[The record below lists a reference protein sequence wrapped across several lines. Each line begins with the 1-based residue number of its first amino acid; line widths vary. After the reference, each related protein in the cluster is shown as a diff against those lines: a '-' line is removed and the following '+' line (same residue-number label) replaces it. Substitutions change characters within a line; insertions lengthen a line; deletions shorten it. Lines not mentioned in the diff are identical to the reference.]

1 MRVTCLVKRWEHH
14 TASGGYDR
22 LASAVE
28 ATIIKRH
35 AIDGLGARIARKIWQ
50 RGNATD
56 AYLMDYQ
63 FGDWLAELRAL
74 GAAALKP
81 PDVLHVLY
89 GDEQLNQ
96 LIRLRSLLRCPLVVS
111 FHLPSYRVARRFEIF
126 QQEIGTKIDAAIVL
140 ATNQVRSFEE
150 WIDPRKVVYIP
161 HGIDVSRFCPAER
174 RPDTG
179 RLRLLIVGSHMRDW
193 NVVHRVI
200 DRSNQ
205 IGLPIDFHVVT
216 GEQYYPYF
224 TCCENTFMYSNVPES
239 ELITLYRQSDAL
251 LVPVIDCTANNSVL
265 EGLSCG
271 APVISTLVGG
281 MPDYVSES
289 CGWLFEKG
297 QVEPILE
304 LLQRMSDCRDI
315 AESRRNEARVQAL
328 RFDWKQIAKRMLVVY
343 QAVSAGRAPCEALLE
358 FERATPGSSSSNVHS
373 ALGAPG

>member
-22 LASAVE
+22 LASAVQ
-28 ATIIKRH
+28 AKIIKRQSVN
-35 AIDGLGARIARKIWQ
+35 GLGARMARKIWQ

-56 AYLMDYQ
+56 AYLLDYQ
-63 FGDWLAELRAL
+63 FGDWLAELRAF
-74 GAAALKP
+74 GTAVLKP

-89 GDEQLNQ
+89 GDEQLDQ
-96 LIRLRSLLRCPLVVS
+96 LIRFRSLLRCPLVVS
-111 FHLPSYRVARRFEIF
+111 FHLPSNRVAHRFEIF
-126 QQEIGTKIDAAIVL
+126 QQEIGKRLDAAIVL
-140 ATNQVRSFEE
+140 ATNQIGSFEK
-150 WIDPRKVVYIP
+150 WIDLRKVVYIP
-161 HGIDVSRFCPAER
+161 HGVDVNQFCPADR
-174 RPDTG
+174 KPNPG

-193 NVVHRVI
+193 NVIHGVI

-216 GEQYYPYF
+216 GEQYFPYL
-224 TCCENTFMYSNVPES
+224 TCCENTFMYSKVQES
-239 ELITLYRQSDAL
+239 KLIDLYRESDAL

-271 APVISTLVGG
+271 TPVISTSVGG
-281 MPDYVSES
+281 MPDYVNES

-315 AESRRNEARVQAL
+315 TESRRNEARVQAL
-328 RFDWKQIAKRMLVVY
+328 RFDWRQIAKRMLVVY
-343 QAVSAGRAPCEALLE
+343 QAVSAGRAPSDALLE
-358 FERATPGSSSSNVHS
+358 FERATLGLSPSKVHS
-373 ALGAPG
+373 SLGAPG